1 MKVLFV
7 INSLHSKGNG
17 LCAAV
22 KRNIRELEKR
32 GIEVRVLSGRNKT
45 GKRQPEYELDDLT
58 IIGFDSIISK
68 QGYQFSKTNKKV
80 IKEALEWADVVH
92 IEEPFNIQIA
102 TTRLAK
108 KMNVPCVATY
118 HLHPENLLASV
129 KLSWSKLINGGLM
142 LAWRNLVFNRC
153 KIVHAPT
160 KNVEDRLR
168 KWKYKA
174 EIRTFSNG
182 LALDD
187 LMHVEKE
194 YIKKDTYNIVSI
206 GRYSYEKDLITII
219 KSLNY
224 SKYKDKIK
232 LILAGRGPIEK
243 GLRRYADKLYKKG
256 IIKYPVEFGFHT
268 LEELQQIAKDADLY
282 IHGAFVEVEG
292 LSCMEAIQTGLV
304 PIIAKGNL
312 TATSQFA
319 LDEKSTFKTRDPKD
333 LANKIDYWLSDD
345 DRRFK
350 ESKKYI
356 GLGKEYSIDKSID
369 EMIKMYED
377 ALK

>member
-1 MKVLFV
+1 M
-7 INSLHSKGNG
+7 
-17 LCAAV
+17 
-22 KRNIRELEKR
+22 
-32 GIEVRVLSGRNKT
+32 
-45 GKRQPEYELDDLT
+45 
-58 IIGFDSIISK
+58 
-68 QGYQFSKTNKKV
+68 
-80 IKEALEWADVVH
+80 
-92 IEEPFNIQIA
+92 
-102 TTRLAK
+102 
-108 KMNVPCVATY
+108 
-118 HLHPENLLASV
+118 
-129 KLSWSKLINGGLM
+129 
-142 LAWRNLVFNRC
+142 
-153 KIVHAPT
+153 
-160 KNVEDRLR
+160 
-168 KWKYKA
+168 
-174 EIRTFSNG
+174 
-182 LALDD
+182 
-187 LMHVEKE
+187 
-194 YIKKDTYNIVSI
+194 
-206 GRYSYEKDLITII
+206 
-219 KSLNY
+219 
-224 SKYKDKIK
+224 
-232 LILAGRGPIEK
+232 ILAGRGPIEK

-319 LDEKSTFKTRDPKD
+319 LDEKSTFKSRDSKD
-333 LANKIDYWLSDD
+333 LADKIDYWLSDD